1 MLIEVLY
8 IPGCCNHG
16 PAVERVRRA
25 LGSAEV
31 NSGIAEISVNDE
43 ATARMLQ
50 FPGSPTVRVNGV
62 DVESGANPSI
72 ALACRLYADRSG
84 LPSEHAILQAIQAAR
99 KYERDHGTT
108 FTK

>member
-31 NSGIAEISVNDE
+31 NSGIVEISVNDE

-62 DVESGANPSI
+62 DVDSGASRSVG
-72 ALACRLYADRSG
+72 LACRLYADGSG
-84 LPSEHAILQAIQAAR
+84 LPSEQAILRAIRAA
-99 KYERDHGTT
+99 K
-108 FTK
+108 